1 MSADAEL
8 EEALYQHVHALTVD
22 IGPRAPFLGDGLA
35 RAACYIERALEEA
48 GLGLERQRY
57 QFHGLEVRN
66 LIAAPEKAPAC
77 GDHLLVAAHYD
88 SVPQSPGADDN
99 ASAVAV
105 LLELARRFAAT
116 SAPIRFCAF
125 TLEEPPAFH
134 TRLQGSRVFVER
146 LGPGLRRIKAAL
158 VLEMVG
164 YTAPVQRYPAALRW
178 LGYPERGDFLG
189 LIGDFRSRA
198 LVRTLHGL
206 LQAFGEPPV
215 ERLVV
220 PCRGWLLPDVR
231 LSDHAVFWDRGIP
244 AVMLTDTAFYRNP
257 HYHRPTDTIDTLDFP
272 FMARLVRGLSFALL
286 GLIRWQG
293 LACGS
298 SQACGRPGTGA
309 DA

>member
-1 MSADAEL
+1 MSADGEL
-8 EEALYQHVHALTVD
+8 EEALYRHVHALTVD
-22 IGPRAPFLGDGLA
+22 IGPRAPFMGDGLA
-35 RAACYIERALEEA
+35 RAARYIEGALEAA
-48 GLGLERQRY
+48 GLRLERQRY
-57 QFHGLEVRN
+57 RFHGLEAVN
-66 LIAAPEKAPAC
+66 LIAAPEKAAAW

-105 LLELARRFAAT
+105 LLELARRFAA
-116 SAPIRFCAF
+116 SSEPIRFCAF

-134 TRLQGSRVFVER
+134 TRLQGSRVFVQR
-146 LGPGLRRIKAAL
+146 LGPELRRIKAAL

-164 YTAPVQRYPAALRW
+164 YTAPVQRYPPPLRW

-189 LIGDFRSRA
+189 VIGDFRSRA

-206 LQAFGEPPV
+206 LRAFGEPPV

-231 LSDHAVFWDRGIP
+231 LSDHAAFWDRGIP

-272 FMARLVRGLSFALL
+272 FMARVVRGLAFALAE
-286 GLIRWQG
+286 LIRWHG

-298 SQACGRPGTGA
+298 GQAGGRPGKNRGA
-309 DA
+309 